1 MSKSD
6 VDSRALAAANSWWDE
21 EYFDINQS
29 KATLQEA
36 IIQALKEQDKLTRHQ
51 CAENVAFMVDSEDYD
66 AIIGRAI
73 RVIMN
78 TKAV

>member
-6 VDSRALAAANSWWDE
+6 VDSRALGVVQDWWE
-21 EYFDINQS
+21 SSSFTAEQS
-29 KATLQEA
+29 KAVLQET
-36 IIQALKEQDKLTRHQ
+36 IRLALKEQDKLTRHQ